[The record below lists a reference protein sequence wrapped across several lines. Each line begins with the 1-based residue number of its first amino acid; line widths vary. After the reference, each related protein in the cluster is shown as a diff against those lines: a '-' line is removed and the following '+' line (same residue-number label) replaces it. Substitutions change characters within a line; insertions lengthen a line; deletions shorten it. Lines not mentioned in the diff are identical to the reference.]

1 METKDRNSQILELA
15 IPAMIE
21 NILQTLVGFIDT
33 LMISKIGLVAIT
45 AIGISNNIFS
55 IYLAIFIAIGIG
67 TSSLIS
73 RNLGGKN
80 PETAKGIAIQSLILS
95 LITGSAFG
103 IITIF
108 FGRFFLQFMRAE
120 EEIISAA
127 APYFYVVGGFSL
139 FNSLLSTM
147 GSILRGSGDTKT
159 PMAVNTIVNIVN
171 IVVDYI
177 LIFGMGPIPALGVLG
192 TAIGTVVARAVGCIL
207 MFRKLQNSI
216 LSFELRELFLS
227 YDYDELIHLA
237 IPAGLERLMMRL
249 GQVIYFGLIV
259 SMGFKTYAAHTIAGN
274 IEGFTYMAALGFT
287 TAASILV
294 GNSIGNNDKLGA
306 YNFAVQSAKLT
317 SVIMSVG
324 GLIMFFLSPYL
335 ARIFT
340 EDLVTISKIVTALRI
355 EAFGQIPIAVSLIM
369 AGALQGLGDT
379 KTPFYNTTIG
389 MWGFRVLGVY
399 ILGIKLGMDIA
410 GVWLAILLDL
420 TVRAVFLTYKFK
432 EKTIEVHR
440 R

>member
-1 METKDRNSQILELA
+1 
-15 IPAMIE
+15 
-21 NILQTLVGFIDT
+21 
-33 LMISKIGLVAIT
+33 
-45 AIGISNNIFS
+45 
-55 IYLAIFIAIGIG
+55 
-67 TSSLIS
+67 
-73 RNLGGKN
+73 
-80 PETAKGIAIQSLILS
+80 
-95 LITGSAFG
+95 
-103 IITIF
+103 
-108 FGRFFLQFMRAE
+108 
-120 EEIISAA
+120 
-127 APYFYVVGGFSL
+127 
-139 FNSLLSTM
+139 M

-274 IEGFTYMAALGFT
+274 IEGFTYMSALGFT
-287 TAASILV
+287 TVASILV

-306 YNFAVQSAKLT
+306 YNFAVQSAKLS

-324 GLIMFFLSPYL
+324 GFIMFFLSPYL

-355 EAFGQIPIAVSLIM
+355 EALGQIPIAVSLIM

-432 EKTIEVHR
+432 EKTIDVHR

>member
-80 PETAKGIAIQSLILS
+80 PEAAKGIAIQSLILS
-95 LITGSAFG
+95 LITGTAFG

-108 FGRFFLQFMRAE
+108 FGRFFLQFMRAD

-127 APYFYVVGGFSL
+127 APYFYVVGGFSI

-207 MFRKLQNSI
+207 MFKKLQNSI

-259 SMGFKTYAAHTIAGN
+259 SMGVKTYAAHTIAGN
-274 IEGFTYMAALGFT
+274 IEGFTYMSALGFT

-294 GNSIGNNDKLGA
+294 GNSIGNNDKIGA
-306 YNFAVQSAKLT
+306 YNFAVQSAKLS

-379 KTPFYNTTIG
+379 KTPFYSTTIG

-432 EKTIEVHR
+432 EKTIDVHR